1 MKDAR
6 TSRVKAATGVALV
19 VGSALL
25 AGCYVVP
32 VAPAHGY
39 RDYPR
44 QRYYPKPSPRPHY
57 HYRYRG
63 DYGPYGLDVR
73 PGDAAVAGVASDRGT
88 PQDRQVASAS
98 TGAAAR

>member
-6 TSRVKAATGVALV
+6 TSRVKAATGLALV
-19 VGSALL
+19 LGSALL

-32 VAPAHGY
+32 VAPAPGY

-44 QRYYPKPSPRPHY
+44 PRYHPKPSPRPHY

-73 PGDAAVAGVASDRGT
+73 PVGTASAAVASNPGVA
-88 PQDRQVASAS
+88 PDRQVASAG
-98 TGAAAR
+98 TEQAGP

>member
-6 TSRVKAATGVALV
+6 TSRVKTAAGLALV
-19 VGSALL
+19 VGSVLL

-44 QRYYPKPSPRPHY
+44 PRYDPKPSPRPHY
-57 HYRYRG
+57 HYRHRG

-73 PGDAAVAGVASDRGT
+73 PGDATAAAVASGLGDV
-88 PQDRQVASAS
+88 PDRQVASAS
-98 TGAAAR
+98 TEAGGP